1 MDGQKSQAKLTRTQS
16 SLLRSSPT
24 IRSSIHSLSSINE
37 DEMIASQEEEKKPH
51 RSGSTPRTGSH
62 RFASVLAMAS
72 LTFCTLSFLFFFFFF
87 YLRREEIPTSE
98 NLLLA
103 LIFVAIALFS
113 PEKTRVF
120 FTTQSRFS
128 NIPGTVMLGSSGS
141 RRVMRSQYS
150 GLSVN
155 RRRTRCKRQ
164 RELCEKAWSFTVM
177 VISTKGSFTK
187 EGATEVGFTITL

>member
-72 LTFCTLSFLFFFFFF
+72 LTFCAKGKENVREGVEF
-87 YLRREEIPTSE
+87 Y
-98 NLLLA
+98 
-103 LIFVAIALFS
+103 
-113 PEKTRVF
+113 
-120 FTTQSRFS
+120 S
-128 NIPGTVMLGSSGS
+128 NGDF
-141 RRVMRSQYS
+141 Y
-150 GLSVN
+150 
-155 RRRTRCKRQ
+155 
-164 RELCEKAWSFTVM
+164 E
-177 VISTKGSFTK
+177 GSFTK
-187 EGATEVGFTITL
+187 EGCNGSGVYNYIVNGRYEGDWIDGGSTQGIRMPGVGKWAESWYWGSDLFGWKLLCWRVQVWRQARPWVLPF